1 MSVPAYTGPLGR
13 TWHYVFLGICCVV
26 FFFLMA
32 PIMVIVP
39 LSFNIEPYFT
49 FSEGMLRLDPDAFS
63 FRWYKDVLGM
73 CTQKPTE
80 AADAF
85 TTSTKVQEC
94 GSGSNRGY
102 EWAYA
107 ARNSIIIAIFAT
119 LVASTLGTLAAV
131 GLSRT
136 HMPFRKPIMALLISP
151 LIVPIIITAAG
162 MFFFYSK
169 IGLAY
174 SHLGVVL
181 AHAAIGTP
189 YVVITVTATLV
200 GFDETLIRASGS
212 LGAKPLRTFFKV
224 IMPLITPGVVSG
236 ALFAFITSFDEV
248 VLIYFIAD
256 AEQKTIPIQ
265 MWSGLRHQISPSI
278 LAVATMLVAFS
289 IVLLVAIEMLR
300 RRSERLRT
308 SLPS

>member
-1 MSVPAYTGPLGR
+1 MALPSYATTGQRVG
-13 TWHYVFLGICCVV
+13 WYAFLTYCGLV
-26 FFFLMA
+26 FFFLIA
-32 PIMVIVP
+32 PIFIILPLSFSASPFFEFTREFMNLEPEAWSLRWYRQMVGISSIGDTTVVTDKWMLGTRNSFIIGISATLLATALGTVAALGLSRPHMPFKGTIMAILISPMIVP
-39 LSFNIEPYFT
+39 L
-49 FSEGMLRLDPDAFS
+49 
-63 FRWYKDVLGM
+63 
-73 CTQKPTE
+73 
-80 AADAF
+80 
-85 TTSTKVQEC
+85 
-94 GSGSNRGY
+94 
-102 EWAYA
+102 
-107 ARNSIIIAIFAT
+107 
-119 LVASTLGTLAAV
+119 
-131 GLSRT
+131 
-136 HMPFRKPIMALLISP
+136 
-151 LIVPIIITAAG
+151 IITAAG

-169 IGLAY
+169 VGLAY

-256 AEQKTIPIQ
+256 AAQKTIPIQ
-265 MWSGLRHQISPSI
+265 MWSGLRQQISPSI

-289 IVLLVAIEMLR
+289 IVLLFAIEMLR